1 MSPSYSNLISHGGAG
16 FTQKNTGG
24 RETSPVLASCYNV
37 VSVNMLRSC
46 RYTPKWTPGLSETN
60 ADADLDL
67 DDLLQQMKFALEMAD
82 RNARLIHSIPW
93 EEAQVCSLS
102 ILNFLPPRLE
112 YLKDLLSSVSLLSM
126 YLLHILGI
134 CLTLLL
140 GKVVRPIA
148 RPTSAAT
155 CLRYSVSCRL
165 VSLSRPLMMRMLLP
179 RQAACCLIAST
190 LVCICPHGP
199 SSNQTKR
206 CFLRL
211 KTPSIGLHQP
221 GR

>member
-1 MSPSYSNLISHGGAG
+1 MSPSYSSLISHGGAG

-134 CLTLLL
+134 CLMLLL
-140 GKVVRPIA
+140 GMKSGETNSTTYFCCNMFEVLCVLQAGIFEPA
-148 RPTSAAT
+148 PDDEDALAT
-155 CLRYSVSCRL
+155 
-165 VSLSRPLMMRMLLP
+165 PGGLL
-179 RQAACCLIAST
+179 LN
-190 LVCICPHGP
+190 CINSGVHLP
-199 SSNQTKR
+199 SW
-206 CFLRL
+206 
-211 KTPSIGLHQP
+211 P
-221 GR
+221 